1 MKKLVGLV
9 VLLVALTGC
18 GSKAADTTKES
29 NTKQSS
35 TEVVA
40 SSEKQEQGVTVT
52 LQEDGKEIS
61 SKEIDIKDGALLGD
75 IMADNFEVAEE
86 NSMISSIDGKKQ
98 DTKAQKFWIYTVNG
112 KEAEVGANEYKLKV
126 GDKVVWNLSKF
137 EMK

>member
-1 MKKLVGLV
+1 MKKIVGLV

-18 GSKAADTTKES
+18 GSKATETTKES

-35 TEVVA
+35 SEVVA
-40 SSEKQEQGVTVT
+40 SSEKQEQGVKVT

-61 SKEIDIKDGALLGD
+61 SKDIEIKDGALLGD
-75 IMADNFEVAEE
+75 VMADNFEIAEE

>member
-18 GSKAADTTKES
+18 GSKSADTTKES
-29 NTKQSS
+29 NTKASS
-35 TEVVA
+35 SEVVK
-40 SSEKQEQGVTVT
+40 SSEKSEQGVTVT

-61 SKEIDIKDGALLGD
+61 SKEIEVKDKALLGD
-75 IMADNFEVAEE
+75 VMADNFDITEE

-98 DTKAQKFWIYTVNG
+98 DNKAEKYWIYSVNG
-112 KEAEVGANEYKLKV
+112 KEAEVAASEYKLKA